1 MRRGFTLIE
10 LLLAIVIFL
19 GILTAVVYN
28 FNNFSEKSRY
38 FEARDNL
45 KSFLINLKHQAA
57 FRQREFE
64 LTFDE
69 NYNMYSS
76 LEDVYPLEIVTNDL
90 KILEDY
96 FSKEENIEHMPML
109 VQDSLRYCDLTYNP
123 TNKNS
128 IIMIIDK
135 NALKYITD
143 VIEQYNIIYEIKD
156 LTKSVYFG
164 EYPFELDSEFKEK
177 IDDIVLNLIS
187 VDDILEKIHNKGIK
201 ALSQKELVLLNQ

>member
-76 LEDVYPLEIVTNDL
+76 LENVYPLEIVTNDL
-90 KILEDY
+90 KILETSSTRIVFFLDGSIQESYIVTSSLDGTITNTFIINPIGKVDY
-96 FSKEENIEHMPML
+96 
-109 VQDSLRYCDLTYNP
+109 
-123 TNKNS
+123 
-128 IIMIIDK
+128 
-135 NALKYITD
+135 TD
-143 VIEQYNIIYEIKD
+143 VNNEQ
-156 LTKSVYFG
+156 LS
-164 EYPFELDSEFKEK
+164 
-177 IDDIVLNLIS
+177 
-187 VDDILEKIHNKGIK
+187 NK
-201 ALSQKELVLLNQ
+201 Q